1 MTPDEA
7 AELGSHLRSARQ
19 AKGLSARQLGD
30 LAGMNDA
37 SIVRI
42 ENGTFKAPRAEKL
55 ARIAEALDL
64 NSFEVLER
72 AGYTSS
78 ADLPT
83 MQPYLRTKY
92 RNLPPEAMEQ
102 IERYASRVAKKHG
115 ISLEG
120 PAPGEDET

>member
-1 MTPDEA
+1 MTPEEA
-7 AELGSHLRSARQ
+7 AALGSYLRQARN
-19 AKGLSARQLGD
+19 AKGLSARQLGELSD
-30 LAGMNDA
+30 MNDA

-64 NSFEVLER
+64 NTFDVMER
-72 AGYTSS
+72 AGYTTAS
-78 ADLPT
+78 DLPE

-120 PAPGEDET
+120 PAPGEDEA